1 MHNSGDGSVDWVSQ
15 GVRFFGA
22 LRKLGKPVWMLEYEN
37 EGHQL
42 ANFRHKLDFTIRMQQ
57 FFDYYLQDSQP
68 PMWMTIGV
76 PK

>member
-1 MHNSGDGSVDWVSQ
+1 MHNSWDGSVDWASQ

-42 ANFRHKLDFTIRMQQ
+42 GNFRNKLDFTIRMKQ
-57 FFDYYLQDSQP
+57 FFDHYLKGLP
-68 PMWMTIGV
+68 PPNG
-76 PK
+76 